1 VCFYDANG
9 ILNRFYIRKSC
20 FSFIS
25 AKNFSLARKKFC
37 SLILDSQSLGTW
49 LGGEKIPKK
58 RDTTHPADGQH
69 KHTHALR
76 EKKKQKKPK
85 KKDNN
90 NNNNNN
96 GRHLLRC
103 NLERDD
109 DTIIIAVDD
118 NGARSALS
126 ADELDEE

>member
-25 AKNFSLARKKFC
+25 AKNFSLARKK
-37 SLILDSQSLGTW
+37 ILLPFGFAIPFW
-49 LGGEKIPKK
+49 LLGGEKIPKK

-76 EKKKQKKPK
+76 EKKKQKSQK
-85 KKDNN
+85 K
-90 NNNNNN
+90 
-96 GRHLLRC
+96 RQQQQQQQRALL
-103 NLERDD
+103 
-109 DTIIIAVDD
+109 TTM
-118 NGARSALS
+118 
-126 ADELDEE
+126 